1 LSLELPAS
9 MASGHHRRSNVPP
22 TLSLLTLVGILALS
36 GLTLLLWIAWGAF
49 EDRPARG
56 ALALFVPG
64 YALWYGWTRFSH
76 PRRHGI
82 VIVAFMLLVLAGLG
96 ALLASTLG
104 YETREL
110 LAR

>member
-1 LSLELPAS
+1 
-9 MASGHHRRSNVPP
+9 MPP

-56 ALALFVPG
+56 ALAVVVPG

-76 PRRHGI
+76 PRRRGI
-82 VIVAFMLLVLAGLG
+82 VILAVALLIAAALG
-96 ALLASTLG
+96 VLLASTFG
-104 YETREL
+104 YDTERL
-110 LAR
+110 IAR